1 MNKSFS
7 LNSGESLDPQQDWR
21 VRFLQNILTGSA
33 IFGLLALIPAVI
45 STPIFLLRLIYIAVY
60 LVLLTAVVIRL
71 PYSAKAYIFVLLP
84 FVLGISSLSETGIR
98 GDGLVF
104 LLAFVIFSALL
115 LGSRVALVTIFL
127 CELSITII
135 GYLILTGSYR
145 LTGEPYYEG
154 SLADWLSGGATLL
167 LLSWVVLAGL
177 RMLQEGFEK
186 AQNQIN
192 TLLGTMKQ
200 EQENL
205 EERVEVRTNE
215 LLTKTN
221 QLNAAAYIAKQ
232 TAEIQ
237 DLDSLL
243 KNTVNLISERF
254 DFYHAGIF
262 LINELEDYAV
272 LQAASSEGGKRMIDR
287 GHRLRVGSQGIVGF
301 VASEKKPR
309 IALDVG
315 KDAVYF
321 DNPELPLTRSEVA
334 LPLLA
339 REKIIGI
346 LDIQSTEPEI
356 FTQNDIEVF
365 QTMADQIAVAIENI
379 RLLSESQLVIS
390 QLESLSSEKT
400 RNNWN
405 FYHRTGKA
413 AVHFSPT
420 GLRPLEKGQEYQAS
434 GKVLE
439 IPLLV
444 RGQKIGKITLT
455 RKSENPEWTQQEQT
469 IAEDVALQTALALDN
484 ARLIE
489 QTQKRAERELEISSI
504 ANKVRET
511 LDVQSILRTSARE
524 IQRVLNLEEAEV
536 RLFQPE
542 ASKASTE
549 NSDER
554 D

>member
-115 LGSRVALVTIFL
+115 LGSRVALVTILL
-127 CELSITII
+127 CELSITIM

-489 QTQKRAERELEISSI
+489 QTQKHAERELEISSI

>member
-1 MNKSFS
+1 MNKPFS
-7 LNSGESLDPQQDWR
+7 LNSGVSLDSQQDWR
-21 VRFLQNILTGSA
+21 IKFLQNILTGSA
-33 IFGLLALIPAVI
+33 IFGLFALIPAVI
-45 STPIFLLRLIYIAVY
+45 STPILLLKIIYIGVY

-71 PYSAKAYIFVLLP
+71 PYLVKAYIFVLLP
-84 FVLGISSLSETGIR
+84 LILGVSSISETGIR

-104 LLAFVIFSALL
+104 MLAFVIFSALL
-115 LGSRVALVTIFL
+115 LGSRVAVV
-127 CELSITII
+127 SIIASEFSII
-135 GYLILTGSYR
+135 IMGYLILTGSYR
-145 LTGEPYYEG
+145 LTSEPYYEG
-154 SLADWLSGGATLL
+154 SLTDWLSGGATLL
-167 LLSWVVLAGL
+167 LLAWVVMAGL

-186 AQNQIN
+186 AQSQIN
-192 TLLGTMKQ
+192 SLLGTMKK

-232 TAEIQ
+232 TSEIQ

-272 LQAASSEGGKRMIDR
+272 LQAASSEGGKRMIER

-339 REKIIGI
+339 REKVIGI
-346 LDIQSTEPEI
+346 LDIQSTEPEV
-356 FTQNDIEVF
+356 FTQSDIEIF
-365 QTMADQIAVAIENI
+365 QTMADQIAVAIENV
-379 RLLSESQLVIS
+379 RLLSESQLVIA
-390 QLESLSSEKT
+390 QLESVSSDKT
-400 RNNWN
+400 RNDWN
-405 FYHRTGKA
+405 FYHRTGNT
-413 AVHFSPT
+413 AVHYSPT
-420 GLRPLEKGQEYQAS
+420 GMRPLEKGQDYQVS

-455 RKSENPEWTQQEQT
+455 RKSDNPEWTQQEQT
-469 IAEDVALQTALALDN
+469 VAEDVALQTALALDN

-511 LDVQSILRTSARE
+511 LDVQAILRTSARE
-524 IQRVLNLEEAEV
+524 IQRALNLEEAEV

-542 ASKASTE
+542 VDEIQTE
-549 NSDER
+549 IPDAQ